1 LFFQNDSTGRY
12 TEGRTRQSMD
22 HYASKTKNASVH
34 SRQEAPAAETYI
46 IREIGKQAE
55 HQN

>member
-22 HYASKTKNASVH
+22 HYASKTKNASVP